1 MEGIGSDPDL
11 SSLKLQGFEHSLSF
25 GWWVLSDLAVVLS
38 GIRFLEA
45 NSAPCA
51 LLLGTAQI
59 SCSLSTDRR
68 RTRLVTRSARVISRA
83 CSRHG
88 ENRHSKGKVLKLLAS
103 LRRTLLSGPPEKV
116 WRVSGKV
123 TVLA

>member
-25 GWWVLSDLAVVLS
+25 GWWVLSGLAVVLS

-59 SCSLSTDRR
+59 SCSL
-68 RTRLVTRSARVISRA
+68 LVQIGGAL
-83 CSRHG
+83 G
-88 ENRHSKGKVLKLLAS
+88 LLLA
-103 LRRTLLSGPPEKV
+103 LLE
-116 WRVSGKV
+116 
-123 TVLA
+123 

>member
-45 NSAPCA
+45 NSDFV
-51 LLLGTAQI
+51 
-59 SCSLSTDRR
+59 LS
-68 RTRLVTRSARVISRA
+68 
-83 CSRHG
+83 
-88 ENRHSKGKVLKLLAS
+88 
-103 LRRTLLSGPPEKV
+103 
-116 WRVSGKV
+116 
-123 TVLA
+123 